1 MTRTNNDY
9 LDDNYINDLVKRLK
23 SEESPTDSQRLIIIL
38 SEKDNRSDDDNHKLA
53 LLIEVEQKADE
64 LADAIADAQPLI
76 DAEKESQREADDAK
90 RKMIWANAMET
101 ASKQDK
107 EINAL
112 MGELKRKVYDRGYV
126 SDKDK
131 EAVKAD
137 YEAMVTKAIS
147 SKQSRL
153 AKEFLNKPGNAI

>member
-1 MTRTNNDY
+1 MEHLDNNY

-23 SEESPTDSQRLIIIL
+23 SDGSPTDSQRLIIIL

-53 LLIEVEQKADE
+53 LLINIEQKADE
-64 LADAIADAQPLI
+64 LAQAVTDAQSLI
-76 DAEKESQREADDAK
+76 NGEKESQPEDEDTR
-90 RKMIWANAMET
+90 RKIIWADAMET
-101 ASKQDK
+101 ASKQDQ

-112 MGELKRKVYDRGYV
+112 MGELRRKVYDRGYV

-131 EAVKAD
+131 EAIKAD

-147 SKQSRL
+147 SKQSKL
-153 AKEFLNKPGNAI
+153 AKEFLSKPGNSI